1 MQRSATF
8 LALTKVLIGYAWE
21 DGEVTPDEL
30 NLLKDI
36 TFRLPEITRL
46 DWRDLN
52 IYWSTPIH
60 QQELKRLA
68 EELMQELQTDAQ
80 KEAARSMLT
89 TMVNAD
95 GTVTSKETALLR
107 DITRKIDRNDP
118 TLVDSL
124 GELLQSALPRRAD
137 QLADAPNRED
147 YLDDLMHNRV
157 FHHLRNQYGTD
168 FEAKLGLDA
177 VELRKLGLAGALMG
191 RVAYADYDVDDRE
204 LAIMGEVLQ
213 RDWSLHEEHATVVVD
228 FAADAAGDSLDY
240 YRVAREFFEA
250 TSYQERVDLL
260 DVLFDIAHAHDGIS
274 PQETAEI
281 ERIAVS
287 LKIDREDYL
296 VARDRAYRLEGRS

>member
-52 IYWSTPIH
+52 IYWSTPIR
-60 QQELKRLA
+60 QEQLDHLA
-68 EELMQELQTDAQ
+68 EELMHELQTDEQ

-89 TMVNAD
+89 AMVNAD
-95 GTVTSKETALLR
+95 GTVTSRETALLR
-107 DITRKIDRNDP
+107 DITRKIDRNDS

-137 QLADAPNRED
+137 QIADAPNRED

-157 FHHLRNQYGTD
+157 FHNLRDLYGDD
-168 FEAKLGLDA
+168 FEQRVGLDA
-177 VELRKLGLAGALMG
+177 RELRKLGLAGALMG
-191 RVAYADYDVDDRE
+191 RVAYADFDIDDSE
-204 LAIMGEVLQ
+204 LAMIGRVLEKN
-213 RDWSLHEEHATVVVD
+213 WSLHEEHAAVVVD
-228 FAADAAGDSLDY
+228 FAADAAGDALDY
-240 YRVAREFFEA
+240 HRVAREFFEA

-260 DVLFDIAHAHDGIS
+260 DVLFDIAQAHDGIS

-281 ERIAVS
+281 ERIVIA
-287 LKIDREDYL
+287 LKVDEQDF
-296 VARDRAYRLEGRS
+296 VAARDRAIKRGSR

>member
-21 DGEVTPDEL
+21 DGEVTPDEM

-46 DWRDLN
+46 DWRDLS
-52 IYWSTPIH
+52 IYWSTPIYQNQLDH
-60 QQELKRLA
+60 LT
-68 EELMQELQTDAQ
+68 EELMQELQSDEQ
-80 KEAARSMLT
+80 KEAARAMLT
-89 TMVNAD
+89 SMVNAD
-95 GTVTSKETALLR
+95 GMVTSRETALLR

-157 FHHLRNQYGTD
+157 FHHLRDRYGAD
-168 FEAKLGLDA
+168 FEQKLGLDA
-177 VELRKLGLAGALMG
+177 TELRKLGLAGALMG
-191 RVAYADYDVDDRE
+191 RVAYADFDVDDRE
-204 LAIMGEVLQ
+204 LTMMGQVLQ
-213 RDWSLHEEHATVVVD
+213 KDWSLHEEHATVVVD
-228 FAADAAGDSLDY
+228 FAADAAGETLDY
-240 YRVAREFFEA
+240 FRVAREFFEA

-260 DVLFDIAHAHDGIS
+260 DVLFDIARAHEGIS

-281 ERIAVS
+281 EQIAIA
-287 LKIDREDYL
+287 LKIDEEDFIAARE
-296 VARDRAYRLEGRS
+296 RAHKLKGHS

>member
-21 DGEVTPDEL
+21 DGRVTPDEL

-46 DWRDLN
+46 DWRDLS
-52 IYWSTPIH
+52 IYWSTPIRK
-60 QQELKRLA
+60 QQLERLA
-68 EELMQELQTDAQ
+68 EALMQELQTDAQ

-89 TMVNAD
+89 AMVNAD
-95 GTVTSKETALLR
+95 GTVTSRETALLR

-157 FHHLRNQYGTD
+157 FHHLRDQYGAD
-168 FEAKLGLDA
+168 FEEKLGLDA

-191 RVAYADYDVDDRE
+191 RVAYADYDVDDSE
-204 LAIMGEVLQ
+204 LATMVQVLQ
-213 RDWSLHEEHATVVVD
+213 KDWSLHEEHAMVVVD
-228 FAADAAGDSLDY
+228 FAADAAGDTLDY

-281 ERIAVS
+281 ERIGIA
-287 LKIDREDYL
+287 LKIDVEDYRA
-296 VARDRAYRLEGRS
+296 ARERAYRLGGLA